1 MSDEI
6 MSEVDELLGQLK
18 KSVTDP
24 DKQEILQAVAADAVR
39 ITSMMLTDPAG
50 AARETAH
57 VKATMANLGSAEA
70 SNVAMI
76 WTEWATSVVTRVV
89 TKVMPV

>member
-6 MSEVDELLGQLK
+6 MNEVDVLLGSLK

-24 DKQEILQAVAADAVR
+24 AKQEMLRAIAADAVR
-39 ITSMMLTDPAG
+39 ITSMMMMDPEG

-76 WTEWATSVVTRVV
+76 WTEWATGVVSRVM
-89 TKVMPV
+89 TKVMPI

>member
-1 MSDEI
+1 MSAELKA
-6 MSEVDELLGQLK
+6 EVDVLLGSLK
-18 KSVTDP
+18 QSITDP
-24 DKQEILQAVAADAVR
+24 EKQEMLKAVAADAVR
-39 ITSMMLTDPAG
+39 ITSMMLMDPEA

-76 WTEWATSVVTRVV
+76 WTDWATGVV
-89 TKVMPV
+89 TKVITKVLPV

>member
-6 MSEVDELLGQLK
+6 SSEVDTLLASMKQ
-18 KSVTDP
+18 SVTDP
-24 DKQEILQAVAADAVR
+24 AKQEMLQAVAADAVR
-39 ITSMMLTDPAG
+39 ITSMMMTDPEA

-70 SNVAMI
+70 SNIAMI
-76 WTEWATSVVTRVV
+76 WTDWATGMVSRIV